1 MWRFAQF
8 DGRSSELCFE
18 SIVILEHSPADAAK
32 LDPLEA
38 TWTFPVAYSAEEK
51 PDLADCIQRRYPD
64 PDNEVE
70 RWTRQFLHF
79 GRPIGTLELV
89 SRLSEDIHQRFFYR
103 RREAKGIQLPH
114 ETLRSGHGSCR
125 DFALLMIEAARS
137 LGLAARFA
145 SGYLALPSEPE
156 EEPANDDAVNPAY
169 SATHAWA
176 QVYLPSVGW
185 RAADYCRYDRP
196 SHSLR
201 LSHYAASQDSEIT
214 TIVATLTCGQLRPL
228 KSSNTR

>member
-70 RWTRQFLHF
+70 RWTRQFLH
-79 GRPIGTLELV
+79 LV
-89 SRLSEDIHQRFFYR
+89 GQSALWNSSAVFQRISINAFFTDGGKPRGFSYR
-103 RREAKGIQLPH
+103 TKRCDPATAVA
-114 ETLRSGHGSCR
+114 ET
-125 DFALLMIEAARS
+125 S
-137 LGLAARFA
+137 L
-145 SGYLALPSEPE
+145 
-156 EEPANDDAVNPAY
+156 
-169 SATHAWA
+169 
-176 QVYLPSVGW
+176 
-185 RAADYCRYDRP
+185 C
-196 SHSLR
+196 
-201 LSHYAASQDSEIT
+201 
-214 TIVATLTCGQLRPL
+214 
-228 KSSNTR
+228 

>member
-1 MWRFAQF
+1 VAFGEHRMMLLPRDSHDQKVIDATLEISPISASPGTPSATMWRFAQF

-103 RREAKGIQLPH
+103 RREAKGIQLTH
-114 ETLRSGHGSCR
+114 ETLRSGDGSCR

-137 LGLAARFA
+137 GFA
-145 SGYLALPSEPE
+145 SDPLGM
-156 EEPANDDAVNPAY
+156 DVR
-169 SATHAWA
+169 
-176 QVYLPSVGW
+176 VSVT
-185 RAADYCRYDRP
+185 RP
-196 SHSLR
+196 
-201 LSHYAASQDSEIT
+201 
-214 TIVATLTCGQLRPL
+214 P
-228 KSSNTR
+228 

>member
-1 MWRFAQF
+1 MPSLTIRHVTTYRYRQPVAFGEHRMMFLPRDSHDQKVIDATLEISPTPSNLRFPRDAFGNHVAIAQF

-103 RREAKGIQLPH
+103 RREAKGIQLTH

-125 DFALLMIEAARS
+125 DFALPMIEAARS
-137 LGLAARFA
+137 LGLAARFD

-156 EEPANDDAVNPAY
+156 EEPAND
-169 SATHAWA
+169 
-176 QVYLPSVGW
+176 G
-185 RAADYCRYDRP
+185 RP
-196 SHSLR
+196 SCFRS
-201 LSHYAASQDSEIT
+201 
-214 TIVATLTCGQLRPL
+214 G
-228 KSSNTR
+228 